1 MHRLPIHFFA
11 CLFLLAFASLPVRQA
26 AGNDLI
32 HDPSRIL
39 EENGRY
45 YTFYTGGGI
54 NSKYSDDLETWYNGP
69 DIFASPPAWVDVVV
83 PREPRYEND
92 FWAPSLLCYDGEYRV
107 YYSASLFGS
116 QTSAIGMVTNT
127 TLDFND
133 PSYEWVD
140 QGMVLNSQG
149 GYPYNAID
157 PSVFVDDDSRM
168 WMTFG
173 SYWNGIYITELDP
186 ADGKPISSQPQL
198 DATNIAR
205 HPTSSAIEA
214 PYLHYHDG
222 YYYLFA
228 NWGACCQG
236 VDSTYEIHV
245 GRSESP
251 TGPFYDRGSIPV
263 DMLDGG
269 GTLFLGT
276 DGDKIGPGHMGIY
289 SEGGVDYFG
298 YHYYDGATDGT
309 ARYQVERLFW
319 TSGGWPIAYS
329 VLLGSDLNDDGEIN
343 PSDWVIFRANH
354 LVDLSMYNPSQ
365 QASRGDLDGD
375 GDNDF
380 YDFHLFK
387 DYYDAYRGPGAFA
400 AAMAAVPEPGTLA
413 LLLTGMGS
421 IALLRRRR

>member
-1 MHRLPIHFFA
+1 MHRLPILFFA
-11 CLFLLAFASLPVRQA
+11 CFFLLAFASLPVRQA
-26 AGNDLI
+26 AGDDRI

-39 EENGRY
+39 REDGRY

-54 NSKYSDDLETWYNGP
+54 NSKYSYDLETWINGP
-69 DIFASPPAWVDVVV
+69 DIFASPPAWIDAVV
-83 PREPRYEND
+83 PRDPQYEND
-92 FWAPSLLCYDGEYRV
+92 FWAPSLLYYNYEYRL

-116 QTSAIGMVTNT
+116 QTSAIGYATNT

-157 PSVFVDDDSRM
+157 PSVFVDQDDRM

-173 SYWNGIYITELDP
+173 SYSNGIYITELDP
-186 ADGKPISSQPQL
+186 ADGKPISSQPEL
-198 DATNIAR
+198 DSTNIAR

-214 PYLHYHDG
+214 PYLHYQGG

-236 VDSTYEIHV
+236 VDSTYEIRV

-251 TGPFYDRGSIPV
+251 TGPFYDRELVPQ

-276 DGDKIGPGHMGIY
+276 EGDRIGPGHMGIY
-289 SEGGVDYFG
+289 SERGAQYYG
-298 YHYYDGATDGT
+298 YHYYDGASGGT
-309 ARYQVERLFW
+309 ARYEVERLTW
-319 TSGGWPIAYS
+319 TSSGWPIAYS
-329 VLLGSDLNDDGEIN
+329 VLLGGDLNDDDVID
-343 PSDWVIFRANH
+343 PADWAIFQANH
-354 LVDLSMYNPSQ
+354 LIDLSMYDLSE

-375 GDNDF
+375 GDND
-380 YDFHLFK
+380 YDDFRLFK
-387 DYYDAYRGPGAFA
+387 DYYDAYYGAGAFA
-400 AAMAAVPEPGTLA
+400 TMLAAVPEPTTLT
-413 LLLTGMGS
+413 LFLTGLAA
-421 IALLRRRR
+421 IAVRRRRR